1 MKNCKE
7 QTLKIILQHPTTLI
21 DLVSQVDC
29 ASETISKYL
38 DDFEEQGKISHKKS
52 KFKIFYNPE
61 LELEKIDFFEL
72 MLNNTTKSIIMLL
85 LKTSNL
91 SQLDICI
98 IVKKS
103 HPSVSRTLKLLHS
116 MGIIQIDYNAPGK
129 TYSLDNKS
137 QIISWMKD
145 THPDMINRMTG
156 GLVEMFMPL

>member
-7 QTLKIILQHPTTLI
+7 QTLQIILQQPVTLVN
-21 DLVSQVDC
+21 LVSQVDC
-29 ASETISKYL
+29 VSETICQYL
-38 DDFEEQGKISHKKS
+38 VDFEDQGKISHKKS
-52 KFKIFYNPE
+52 KFKIFYKPE
-61 LELEKIDFFEL
+61 LALEKIDFFEL
-72 MLNNTTKSIIMLL
+72 MLNNTTKSTIMLL

-98 IVKKS
+98 LIKKS
-103 HPSVSRTLKLLHS
+103 HPSISRTLKLLHS
-116 MGIIQIDYNAPGK
+116 RGIIQIDYNAPGK